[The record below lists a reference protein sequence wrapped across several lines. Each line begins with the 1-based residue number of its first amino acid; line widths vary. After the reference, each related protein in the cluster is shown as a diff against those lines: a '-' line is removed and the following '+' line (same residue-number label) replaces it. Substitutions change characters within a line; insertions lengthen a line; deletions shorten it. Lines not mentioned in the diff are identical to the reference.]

1 MYLLERRI
9 CDKKAFLWSIFTV
22 QLILIAAVVL
32 IFGSWNT
39 NELFEI
45 DGNVKF
51 VKNYSENAFTNG
63 VSELS
68 RRNNDVRRIDKNGD
82 FSKEFINSSLED
94 ESLCFRDGI
103 EPGDD
108 NSICKCKSDYHGRDC
123 GQPEVLWRAFM
134 TSKIPLNLALPRREP
149 HKIIY
154 FIQATIISMET
165 LKIQIMELN
174 EIVDLFV
181 LCDSSVTRDQS
192 FRLNATEFLKQ
203 MDRKILVLSDRK
215 CTPKVVYK
223 KFRRGVGGEKGVTA
237 DDVVLFS
244 NSDEILN
251 WRAVKYF
258 KWYDNWPQPV
268 RFRLKYTVYGYY
280 WQHPQNTIIGSA
292 ACQISMLEEI
302 FKGDPARMTATKK
315 SGMIVGD
322 LNYVGGWFCQYCYH
336 PLEIVKK
343 LLQEEKDVFL
353 DDKKVIDPTYIEHLI
368 GNGLYVDGKIGLTR
382 LHRFSG
388 KCYAPDFVS
397 TGLSWR
403 YQHILT
409 NVYATYD
416 DYENE

>member
-1 MYLLERRI
+1 M
-9 CDKKAFLWSIFTV
+9 
-22 QLILIAAVVL
+22 QLILIAVVVL
-32 IFGSWNT
+32 IFGSGNT

-45 DGNVKF
+45 DGSVKF
-51 VKNYSENAFTNG
+51 VKNYSENAFTNSG
-63 VSELS
+63 NELS
-68 RRNNDVRRIDKNGD
+68 RSNNKVRQIDKNGD
-82 FSKEFINSSLED
+82 FSKEFVNSSLAD

-134 TSKIPLNLALPRREP
+134 TSKIPLSLPSPRWEP

-154 FIQATIISMET
+154 FIQTTIISMET

-181 LCDSSVTRDQS
+181 LCELNSGTRDQS

-203 MDRKILVLSDRK
+203 MHRKIVILSDHK

-223 KFRRGVGGEKGVTA
+223 KFRRGVGVEKGVTA
-237 DDVVLFS
+237 DDVILFS

-302 FKGDPARMTATKK
+302 FKSDPARMMATRK

-322 LNYVGGWFCQYCYH
+322 LNYVGG
-336 PLEIVKK
+336 E
-343 LLQEEKDVFL
+343 
-353 DDKKVIDPTYIEHLI
+353 
-368 GNGLYVDGKIGLTR
+368 
-382 LHRFSG
+382 
-388 KCYAPDFVS
+388 
-397 TGLSWR
+397 
-403 YQHILT
+403 
-409 NVYATYD
+409 
-416 DYENE
+416 

>member
-1 MYLLERRI
+1 M
-9 CDKKAFLWSIFTV
+9 

-39 NELFEI
+39 DELFEI

-51 VKNYSENAFTNG
+51 VKNYSENAFANS
-63 VSELS
+63 VNELS
-68 RRNNDVRRIDKNGD
+68 RRNNDVRQIDKHGD
-82 FSKEFINSSLED
+82 FSNEFINSSLTD

-108 NSICKCKSDYHGRDC
+108 DSICKCKSDYHGRDC

-134 TSKIPLNLALPRREP
+134 TSKIPLNLAYPRREP

-181 LCDSSVTRDQS
+181 LCDNSVTRDQS
-192 FRLNATEFLKQ
+192 FRLNGTEFLKQ
-203 MDRKILVLSDRK
+203 MDRKIVIVSDHK

-223 KFRRGVGGEKGVTA
+223 KFRRRVGVEKGVTA
-237 DDVVLFS
+237 DDVILFS

-280 WQHPQNTIIGSA
+280 WQHPQSTIIGSA
-292 ACQISMLEEI
+292 ACQVSMLEET
-302 FKGDPARMTATKK
+302 FKSDPARMMATKK

-322 LNYVGGWFCQYCYH
+322 LNYVGGDC
-336 PLEIVKK
+336 
-343 LLQEEKDVFL
+343 EE
-353 DDKKVIDPTYIEHLI
+353 
-368 GNGLYVDGKIGLTR
+368 N
-382 LHRFSG
+382 
-388 KCYAPDFVS
+388 
-397 TGLSWR
+397 
-403 YQHILT
+403 
-409 NVYATYD
+409 
-416 DYENE
+416 